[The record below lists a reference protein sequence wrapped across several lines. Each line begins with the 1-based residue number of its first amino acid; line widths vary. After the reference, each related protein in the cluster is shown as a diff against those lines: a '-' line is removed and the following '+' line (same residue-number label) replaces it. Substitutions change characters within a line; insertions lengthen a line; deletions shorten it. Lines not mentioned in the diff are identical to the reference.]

1 MPLSRIE
8 LDAVWSTQR
17 RRTAI
22 IVQSD
27 SVGSAGGT
35 IAISQRLTGDE
46 LLERATVERFAL
58 RRRDRCIR
66 ADIGK
71 VSGVENQPEQPS
83 HLAQVGTVLFIV
95 PMNDHKIVGRDDE
108 GELAAVTQ
116 GEKRPRR
123 QFDHR
128 DDEIVDEADPPK
140 IPVAPVS
147 SLEAYQTP
155 ALGARCTAK

>member
-108 GELAAVTQ
+108 GEW
-116 GEKRPRR
+116 
-123 QFDHR
+123 
-128 DDEIVDEADPPK
+128 PP
-140 IPVAPVS
+140 
-147 SLEAYQTP
+147 
-155 ALGARCTAK
+155 

>member
-46 LLERATVERFAL
+46 LLERATVERFAF

-71 VSGVENQPEQPS
+71 VSGVANQPEQPS
-83 HLAQVGTVLFIV
+83 HLTQIGTVLFIV
-95 PMNDHKIVGRDDE
+95 PMNDHKIVGWDDE
-108 GELAAVTQ
+108 GRT
-116 GEKRPRR
+116 GRRNPRR
-123 QFDHR
+123 KTS
-128 DDEIVDEADPPK
+128 PP
-140 IPVAPVS
+140 A
-147 SLEAYQTP
+147 T
-155 ALGARCTAK
+155 

>member
-17 RRTAI
+17 RRAAI

-27 SVGSAGGT
+27 SGGSAGDT
-35 IAISQRLTGDE
+35 IAISHRLTGDE
-46 LLERATVERFAL
+46 LLERATVERFTL

-71 VSGVENQPEQPS
+71 VSGVENQPEHPS

-95 PMNDHKIVGRDDE
+95 LMNDHKIVAGNEEAKRP
-108 GELAAVTQ
+108 AVPQ
-116 GEKRPRR
+116 GKNRPRR
-123 QFDHR
+123 QFAHR

-140 IPVAPVS
+140 ISVAPTDPTEV
-147 SLEAYQTP
+147 
-155 ALGARCTAK
+155 

>member
-22 IVQSD
+22 VVQSD
-27 SVGSAGGT
+27 SVGSAGGTKGSAGRT

-58 RRRDRCIR
+58 RRRDRCLR

-83 HLAQVGTVLFIV
+83 HLAQIGTVLFIV

-108 GELAAVTQ
+108 
-116 GEKRPRR
+116 
-123 QFDHR
+123 
-128 DDEIVDEADPPK
+128 
-140 IPVAPVS
+140 
-147 SLEAYQTP
+147 
-155 ALGARCTAK
+155 